1 MTRTAVK
8 SDSRIHH
15 DVIEELKW
23 DTRVDETDVGV
34 EVDDGVVTLSGTV
47 NSYAKRIAAEDA
59 AHRTPGV
66 LDVVNDIK
74 VHAAGHL
81 ARTDTEIA
89 HAVRQALEAD
99 VFVPAD
105 RIETTIS
112 SGWVTLA
119 GEVDYFLQRE
129 DAERAIVRLHGV
141 RGVINTVTVA
151 PRLVHQDEVREAIEQ
166 ALERRAEREADRITV
181 IAAEGTV
188 TLRGVVDTWLEKRA
202 VLGAAGHA
210 PGVRHV
216 VDEIRVDPYR

>member
-1 MTRTAVK
+1 
-8 SDSRIHH
+8 
-15 DVIEELKW
+15 
-23 DTRVDETDVGV
+23 VGV
-34 EVDDGVVTLSGTV
+34 EVDDGVVTLTGTV

-59 AHRTPGV
+59 AHRVPGV
-66 LDVVNDIK
+66 LDVVNDVK
-74 VHAAGHL
+74 VHAVGHL

-112 SGWVTLA
+112 NGWVTLA
-119 GEVDYFLQRE
+119 GEVDYFFQHE
-129 DAERAIVRLHGV
+129 DAERAILRLPGV
-141 RGVINTVTVA
+141 RGVINTVSVA
-151 PRLVHQDEVREAIEQ
+151 QRLVRPDEVREAIEQ

-181 IAAEGTV
+181 NAADGTV
-188 TLRGVVDTWLEKRA
+188 TLTGVVDTWLEKRA